1 MNNISTYFEQ
11 AELALA
17 AYSNFTPE
25 MRPDEYVTALEDN
38 GNGMTAVQATRFAS
52 TWRVVTQYTDPIT
65 GVSATV
71 FQAVTGGQTCL
82 AIRGTDGTMDVLA
95 DYLIYQGLPSEISPQ
110 YLSLKAQVQTWLAD
124 PEVLQGKNFT
134 VTVTVTGNAG
144 RDTIIDVDGLGQLVI
159 NNQSLTTGSAFL
171 SRDGSFG
178 RMAA

>member
-38 GNGMTAVQATRFAS
+38 GNGMTAAQATRFAS
-52 TWRVVTQYTDPIT
+52 SWRVVTQYTDPIT

-82 AIRGTDGTMDVLA
+82 AIRGTDGPTDIIANDFIPKGAPSTV
-95 DYLIYQGLPSEISPQ
+95 DYAVH
-110 YLSLKAQVQTWLAD
+110 KAVW
-124 PEVLQGKNFT
+124 KK
-134 VTVTVTGNAG
+134 
-144 RDTIIDVDGLGQLVI
+144 
-159 NNQSLTTGSAFL
+159 
-171 SRDGSFG
+171 
-178 RMAA
+178 AA

>member
-1 MNNISTYFEQ
+1 MTNISSYFEQ
-11 AELALA
+11 AELAFA
-17 AYSNFTPE
+17 AYSDLTKNMLSTP
-25 MRPDEYVTALEDN
+25 YKNKLVSV
-38 GNGMTAVQATRFAS
+38 GMTEAQADHFAS
-52 TWRVVTQYTDPIT
+52 TWRVVDQYNDPLT
-65 GVSATV
+65 GLSATV
-71 FQAVTGGQTCL
+71 FQKADGTTCL